1 MLRKTCLNALVSLA
15 IMGSATTSASAFAIN
30 NSLVLQP
37 IPISLQAEDTAK
49 QGMLLNINKATA
61 AELSAV
67 MIGVGVK
74 RAEDIIKL
82 REQLGGYTELEQLLD
97 VKGIGLK
104 TLEKNKALIS
114 IN

>member
-1 MLRKTCLNALVSLA
+1 MLRKTYLSAIASLA
-15 IMGSATTSASAFAIN
+15 FTVTASGAVSAAPLTSAATPEPMAVYTQAAETPAKETLLDIN
-30 NSLVLQP
+30 
-37 IPISLQAEDTAK
+37 T
-49 QGMLLNINKATA
+49 ATA

-74 RAEDIIKL
+74 RAEEIIKL

-104 TLEKNKALIS
+104 TLEKNKALIR

>member
-1 MLRKTCLNALVSLA
+1 MLRKTYLNAFVSLA
-15 IMGSATTSASAFAIN
+15 IIGSATATAGASPIN
-30 NSLVLQP
+30 NSLALQP
-37 IPISLQAEDTAK
+37 IPISLQAEDTAE
-49 QGMLLNINKATA
+49 QGTLLNINKATA

-67 MIGVGVK
+67 MVGVGVK

>member
-1 MLRKTCLNALVSLA
+1 MLRKTYLSAIASLA
-15 IMGSATTSASAFAIN
+15 FTVTASGAVSAAPLAAPEPMAVYTQAAETPAKETLLDIN
-30 NSLVLQP
+30 
-37 IPISLQAEDTAK
+37 T
-49 QGMLLNINKATA
+49 ATA

-74 RAEDIIKL
+74 RAEEIIKL

-104 TLEKNKALIS
+104 TLEKNKALIR